1 MGKKKNSDPDKKM
14 FFDTLRD
21 MRKLIQKNTNSYT
34 ANTLGLGNKTKVP
47 YDHLMGRR
55 NSIKQK
61 YKQEKARAHEE
72 SIQYDS
78 SMQLLNSGL
87 MKQKK

>member
-1 MGKKKNSDPDKKM
+1 M
-14 FFDTLRD
+14 FFDTIQD

-34 ANTLGLGNKTKVP
+34 SDTLGLSKKKKQGKIP

-55 NSIKQK
+55 QAIKDQ
-61 YKQEKARAHEE
+61 YKTEKSRAHEE

-78 SMQLLNSGL
+78 SMKLLNSGL
-87 MKQKK
+87 MKQKR